1 MNADRINFFVGTS
14 YNPATDNIGFVQQG
28 LLSRKKIIP
37 LLAARF
43 RELGKVVVIEEID

>member
-28 LLSRKKIIP
+28 LLSRRKSFLCLQQGFGSLEK
-37 LLAARF
+37 L
-43 RELGKVVVIEEID
+43 